1 MAILNLKPTHKPIKL
16 YYQNL
21 KKFQQ
26 LNAVNEG
33 AVKVAFADLL
43 TACCQQFN
51 WMLVQEKSIQLT
63 KKKLIRVDGLLVRDD
78 TLKHGIWEAKD
89 SEDDLAKEVQKKFKQ
104 GYPKDNII
112 FQSPERV
119 IIWQGGKQV
128 YDGEITK
135 PEALVE
141 SLKLFFEYRPPQ
153 IENWE
158 KAATE
163 FGERVH
169 NLGEK
174 LVELIQSQ
182 RKTNKKFIA
191 AFDGFSNICRLSINP
206 NISDAAVEEMLI
218 QHLLTERI
226 FRQIFDNPDFSRRNI
241 IAVEIEKVINALT
254 SKSFSRNHFLE
265 EVDYFYLALEEAAKT
280 IKEYS
285 EKQHFLNT
293 VYEKFFQG
301 FAVKVA
307 DTHGIVYTPQ
317 SIVDFMV
324 KSVDEILR
332 KEFKK
337 SLSHKGVHILDPFVG
352 TGNFLMRIMRE
363 IKKTSLPDKYKNELH
378 CNEVMLL
385 PYYIASMNIE
395 HEYLEATK
403 KYESFEGICLVDT
416 FSVQEALQ
424 LDLFTPENT
433 QRVQRQ
439 QDSNIFVVI
448 GNPPYNAWQQ
458 NENDNNKNR
467 KYGEVNRRVAQ
478 TYSKDSKA
486 TNKISLLDPYVK
498 AFRWAAD
505 RIKDEG
511 IVAFVTNSSFIDA
524 IAFDGMRQHLAKDFD
539 VIYVLDLKGNV
550 RKDSMRE
557 GIPIGEKHT
566 VFGLAAMVGIAVTFL
581 IKRKDKGI
589 KKHQIFYSEV
599 DWKATRQE
607 KFAFLEKAKT
617 FAGIDWQEIKPDK
630 KNTWLT
636 AGLQADFETFIPM
649 GTKETKAAKG
659 KVTDTIFKL
668 FSNGVKTNRDV
679 WAYNFNPDKL
689 AENVQ
694 QTTATYNEQVR
705 KWQDRQDRSVK
716 VDDFVTY
723 DDTKISWSSTLKNH
737 LKRGIIVEYD
747 QNHIRQSLYRPFTKS
762 CLYFDAHLNE
772 ARYKFPY
779 IFPTPET
786 EKENRAIAVAGIG
799 DRKGFG
805 CMVSQYVLGL
815 DFAFEKTQC
824 FPFYTYDEDGSN
836 RQENITDWSLDTF
849 RQKYQDEAIAKWDIF
864 YYIYALLHHP
874 TYREKYADNLKRE
887 LPRIP
892 YAPDFH
898 GFAKAGKRLAEIHI
912 NYEQQEEYSLTFIE
926 NEEVPLNWRVEK
938 MKLSKD
944 KTQLI
949 YNEFLT
955 LADIPPKVFEYRL
968 GNRSALDWISDRYQ
982 VKIDKR
988 SQIEN
993 DPNRLDDEQYIV
1005 RLIGQVIT
1013 VSLETVDIVN
1023 GLPSLD

>member
-1 MAILNLKPTHKPIKL
+1 MAILNLKTTHKPIKL
-16 YYQNL
+16 YYQSL

-51 WMLVQEKSIQLT
+51 WMLVQEKSIPLT
-63 KKKLIRVDGLLVRDD
+63 KKKLIRVDGLLVRND

-89 SEDDLAKEVQKKFKQ
+89 TEDDLAKEVQKKFKQ

-135 PEALVE
+135 PEVLVE
-141 SLKLFFEYRPPQ
+141 SLKLFFEDRPPQ

-163 FGERVH
+163 FGERVN

-174 LVELIQSQ
+174 LVDLIHSQ

-226 FRQIFDNPDFSRRNI
+226 FRQIFDNPDFTRRNI

-324 KSVDEILR
+324 KSVDEILK

-363 IKKTSLPDKYKNELH
+363 IKKTSLPNKYKDELH

-395 HEYLEATK
+395 HEYLEATG
-403 KYESFEGICLVDT
+403 KYEPFAGICLVDT

-439 QDSNIFVVI
+439 QNSDIFVVI
-448 GNPPYNAWQQ
+448 GNPPYNMGQV

-467 KYGEVNRRVAQ
+467 KYEEVDRRVAQ
-478 TYSKDSKA
+478 TYSKGSKA
-486 TNKISLLDPYVK
+486 TNKNKLSDPYVK

-511 IVAFVTNSSFIDA
+511 IVAFVTNSSFIDN
-524 IAFDGMRQHLAKDFD
+524 IAFDGMRQYLAQDFD
-539 VIYVLDLKGNV
+539 AIYVLDLGGNV
-550 RKDSMRE
+550 RTNPKLS
-557 GIPIGEKHT
+557 GTTHN
-566 VFGLAAMVGIAVTFL
+566 VFGIQVGVSINLL
-581 IKRKDKGI
+581 IKKKEGKKSQCQIYYGNVDEFWRK
-589 KKHQIFYSEV
+589 E
-599 DWKATRQE
+599 E
-607 KFAFLEKAKT
+607 KYAYLEKCQHL
-617 FAGIDWQEIKPDK
+617 GGVDWQEIKPDK

-668 FSNGVKTNRDV
+668 FSNGVNTSRDV
-679 WAYNFNPDKL
+679 WAYNFNPDEL
-689 AENVQ
+689 AANIQE
-694 QTTATYNEQVR
+694 TIATYNEQVR
-705 KWQDRQDRSVK
+705 KWQHRQDKSVK

-723 DDTKISWSSTLKNH
+723 DDTKISWSESLKKY
-737 LKRGIIVEYD
+737 LKQGIIVEYD

-762 CLYFDAHLNE
+762 RLYFDIYLNE
-772 ARYKFPY
+772 RCYQFPY
-779 IFPTPET
+779 IFPTSET
-786 EKENRAIAVAGIG
+786 EKENRVICVTNHTQIPFLVQIT
-799 DRKGFG
+799 DLIP
-805 CMVSQYVLGL
+805 SL
-815 DFAFEKTQC
+815 DVGGRQTQC
-824 FPFYTYDEDGSN
+824 FPFYTYDEDGNN

-849 RQKYQDEAIAKWDIF
+849 RQEYQDSTIAKWDIF

-898 GFAKAGKRLAEIHI
+898 GFANAGKRLAEIHI
-912 NYEQQEEYSLTFIE
+912 NYEQQPEYPLTFIE

-944 KTQLI
+944 KTQLV

-988 SQIEN
+988 SDIEN

-1023 GLPSLD
+1023 GLPPLD

>member
-1 MAILNLKPTHKPIKL
+1 MAILNLKPTHKPVKL
-16 YYQNL
+16 YYQTL
-21 KKFQQ
+21 KKFIQ
-26 LNAVNEG
+26 LGAVNEG

-43 TACCQQFN
+43 TTCCQQFN
-51 WMLVQEKSIQLT
+51 WALLQENSITST

-89 SEDDLAKEVQKKFKQ
+89 TEDDLAKEVKKKFAK

-163 FGERVH
+163 FGERVD
-169 NLGEK
+169 NLGKK

-191 AFDGFSNICRLSINP
+191 AFDGFSNICRQSINP

-226 FRQIFDNPDFSRRNI
+226 FRQIFDNPDFTRRNI

-265 EVDYFYLALEEAAKT
+265 EVDYFYRALEEAAQT
-280 IKEYS
+280 INNYS

-324 KSVDEILR
+324 RSVDEILK

-337 SLSHKGVHILDPFVG
+337 SLSDKEVHILDPFVG
-352 TGNFLMRIMRE
+352 TGNFLMRVMRE
-363 IKKTSLPDKYKNELH
+363 IRKTALPDKYKDELH

-395 HEYLEATK
+395 HEYLEATG
-403 KYESFEGICLVDT
+403 KYQPFEGICLVDT

-424 LDLFTPENT
+424 LDFFTPENT

-439 QDSNIFVVI
+439 QDSKIFVVI

-467 KYGEVNRRVAQ
+467 KYEEVDRRVAQ

-486 TNKISLLDPYVK
+486 TLKNSLSDPYVK

-511 IVAFVTNSSFIDA
+511 IVALVTNNSFIDN
-524 IAFDGMRQHLAKDFD
+524 IAFDGMRKHLAQDFSQ
-539 VIYVLDLKGNV
+539 IYVLDLGGNI
-550 RKDSMRE
+550 RKNNSNKA
-557 GIPIGEKHT
+557 IYN
-566 VFGLAAMVGIAVTFL
+566 VFDIKVGVSINLL
-581 IKRKDKGI
+581 IKKKEGKKSQCQIYYATVGEFWRK
-589 KKHQIFYSEV
+589 E
-599 DWKATRQE
+599 E
-607 KFAFLEKAKT
+607 KYAYLEKCQHLG
-617 FAGIDWQEIKPDK
+617 GIDWQEIKPDK

-679 WAYNFNPDKL
+679 WAYNFNPDEL
-689 AENVQ
+689 AENIQ
-694 QTTATYNEQVR
+694 RAIATYNEQVR
-705 KWQDRQDRSVK
+705 KWQDRQDKSVK

-723 DDTKISWSSTLKNH
+723 DDTQISWSGDLKDH

-747 QNHIRQSLYRPFTKS
+747 KNHIRQSLYRPFTKS
-762 CLYFDAHLNE
+762 CLYFDARLNNR
-772 ARYKFPY
+772 RYQFPY

-786 EKENRAIAVAGIG
+786 EKENRVICVVNEAQIP
-799 DRKGFG
+799 FS
-805 CMVSQYVLGL
+805 SQITNYIPCLHYGGRQ
-815 DFAFEKTQC
+815 TQC
-824 FPFYTYDEDGSN
+824 FPFYTYDEDGTN

-849 RQKYQDEAIAKWDIF
+849 RQKYQNPTINKWDIF

-892 YAPDFH
+892 YTSDFH
-898 GFAKAGKRLAEIHI
+898 RFAKAGKRLAEIHI
-912 NYEQQEEYSLTFIE
+912 NYEQQPEYPLTFIE

-944 KTQLI
+944 KTQLT

-955 LADIPPKVFEYRL
+955 LANIPPKVFEYRL
-968 GNRSALDWISDRYQ
+968 GNRSALDWIIDRYQ
-982 VKIDKR
+982 VKVDKR
-988 SQIEN
+988 SDIEN

-1023 GLPSLD
+1023 NLPSLKE

>member
-1 MAILNLKPTHKPIKL
+1 MAILNLKPTHKPIKS
-16 YYQNL
+16 YYQSL

-33 AVKVAFADLL
+33 NVKVAFADLL

-51 WMLVQEKSIQLT
+51 WILIQEKSIQLT
-63 KKKLIRVDGLLVRDD
+63 KKKRIQVDGLLVRDD

-89 SEDDLAKEVQKKFKQ
+89 SEDDLAKEVKNKFAK

-163 FGERVH
+163 FGERVN

-174 LVELIQSQ
+174 LVDLIQSQ

-226 FRQIFDNPDFSRRNI
+226 FRQIFDNPDFTRRNI

-301 FAVKVA
+301 FAVKIA

-363 IKKTSLPDKYKNELH
+363 IRKTALPDKYKNELH

-395 HEYLEATK
+395 HEYLEATG
-403 KYESFEGICLVDT
+403 KYEPFEGICLVDT

-439 QDSNIFVVI
+439 QNSDIFVVI

-467 KYGEVNRRVAQ
+467 KYEEVDRRVAK

-486 TNKISLLDPYVK
+486 TNKNSLSDPYVK

-511 IVAFVTNSSFIDA
+511 IVAFVTNSSFIDN
-524 IAFDGMRQHLAKDFD
+524 IAFDGMRQHLAQDFD
-539 VIYVLDLKGNV
+539 AIYVLDLGGNV
-550 RKDSMRE
+550 RSNPKLS
-557 GIPIGEKHT
+557 GTTHN
-566 VFGLAAMVGIAVTFL
+566 VFGIQVGVSINLL
-581 IKRKDKGI
+581 IKKKEGKKSQCQIYYGNVDEFWRK
-589 KKHQIFYSEV
+589 E
-599 DWKATRQE
+599 E
-607 KFAFLEKAKT
+607 KYAYLEKCQHL
-617 FAGIDWQEIKPDK
+617 GGVDWQEITPDK

-649 GTKETKAAKG
+649 GSKETKAAKG
-659 KVTDTIFKL
+659 EVTNTIFKL

-679 WAYNFNPDKL
+679 WAYNFNADEL
-689 AENVQ
+689 AENIQ
-694 QTTATYNEQVR
+694 QAIATYNEQVR
-705 KWQDRQDRSVK
+705 KWQDRQDKSVK

-723 DDTKISWSSTLKNH
+723 DDTKISWSSTLKKY
-737 LKRGIIVEYD
+737 LKQGIIVEYD
-747 QNHIRQSLYRPFTKS
+747 QNYIRQSLYRPFSKS
-762 CLYFDAHLNE
+762 FLYFDANLND
-772 ARYKFPY
+772 RRGQFPY
-779 IFPTPET
+779 IFPTPDTET
-786 EKENRAIAVAGIG
+786 ENRVICVTNHTQIPFSVQIT
-799 DRKGFG
+799 DIIP
-805 CMVSQYVLGL
+805 SL
-815 DFAFEKTQC
+815 DVGGRPGQC
-824 FPFYTYDEDGSN
+824 FPFYTYDEDGNN

-874 TYREKYADNLKRE
+874 TYQEKYADNLKRE

-898 GFAKAGKRLAEIHI
+898 RFANAGKRLAEIHI

-926 NEEVPLNWRVEK
+926 NNEVPLDWRVEK

-949 YNEFLT
+949 YNEFLI

-988 SQIEN
+988 SDIEN
-993 DPNRLDDEQYIV
+993 DPNRLDDERYII

-1023 GLPSLD
+1023 NLPSLD

>member
-1 MAILNLKPTHKPIKL
+1 MAILNLKPTHKPIKS
-16 YYQNL
+16 YYQSL

-33 AVKVAFADLL
+33 NVKVAFADLL

-51 WMLVQEKSIQLT
+51 WILIQEKSIQLT
-63 KKKLIRVDGLLVRDD
+63 KKKRIQVDGLLVRDD

-89 SEDDLAKEVQKKFKQ
+89 SEDDLAKEVKNKFAK

-163 FGERVH
+163 FGERVN

-174 LVELIQSQ
+174 LVDLIQSQ

-226 FRQIFDNPDFSRRNI
+226 FRQIFDNPDFTRRNI

-301 FAVKVA
+301 FAVKIA

-363 IKKTSLPDKYKNELH
+363 IRKTALPDKYKDELH

-395 HEYLEATK
+395 HEYLEATG
-403 KYESFEGICLVDT
+403 KYEPFEGICLVDT

-439 QDSNIFVVI
+439 QNSQIFVVI

-467 KYGEVNRRVAQ
+467 KYEEVDRRVAK
-478 TYSKDSKA
+478 TYSKDSKE
-486 TNKISLLDPYVK
+486 TNKNSLSDPYVK

-511 IVAFVTNSSFIDA
+511 VVALVTNNSFING

-539 VIYVLDLKGNV
+539 AIYVLDLGGNV
-550 RKDSMRE
+550 RTNPKLS
-557 GIPIGEKHT
+557 GTTHN
-566 VFGLAAMVGIAVTFL
+566 VFGIQVGVSINL
-581 IKRKDKGI
+581 SI
-589 KKHQIFYSEV
+589 KKKEGKKSQCQIYHANVGEFWRKE
-599 DWKATRQE
+599 E
-607 KFAFLEKAKT
+607 KYNYLKECQHL
-617 FAGIDWQEIKPDK
+617 GGVDWQEIKPDK

-636 AGLQADFETFIPM
+636 EGLQAEFETFILM
-649 GTKETKAAKG
+649 GSKETKAAKG
-659 KVTDTIFKL
+659 EATDTIFKVY
-668 FSNGVKTNRDV
+668 SRGAETARDV
-679 WAYNFNPDKL
+679 WAYNFNPDEL
-689 AENVQ
+689 AENIQ
-694 QTTATYNEQVR
+694 RAIATYNEQVR
-705 KWQDRQDRSVK
+705 KWQDRQDKSVK

-723 DDTKISWSSTLKNH
+723 DDTKIKWSSRLKECLKANLTAQFTLEKVR
-737 LKRGIIVEYD
+737 K
-747 QNHIRQSLYRPFTKS
+747 SLYRPFCS
-762 CLYFDAHLNE
+762 QFLYFDEILTH
-772 ARYKFPY
+772 RRGQFPY
-779 IFPTPET
+779 IFPTPDT
-786 EKENRAIAVAGIG
+786 EKENRVICLTGIG
-799 DRKGFG
+799 DNKPFYSL
-805 CMVSQYVLGL
+805 MVAVIADVQFTGNG
-815 DFAFEKTQC
+815 QC
-824 FPFYTYDEDGSN
+824 FPFYTYDEDGNN
-836 RQENITDWSLDTF
+836 RQENITDWSLDAF
-849 RQKYQDEAIAKWDIF
+849 RQKYQDQAIAKWDIF
-864 YYIYALLHHP
+864 YYIYAVLHHP

-898 GFAKAGKRLAEIHI
+898 RFAKAGKRLAEIHI
-912 NYEQQEEYSLTFIE
+912 NYEQQPEYPLTFIE
-926 NEEVPLNWRVEK
+926 NDEVPLNWRVEK

-949 YNEFLT
+949 YNQFLT

-982 VKIDKR
+982 VKVDKR
-988 SQIEN
+988 SDIEN

-1005 RLIGQVIT
+1005 RLIGQIIT

-1023 GLPSLD
+1023 NLPSLD

>member
-1 MAILNLKPTHKPIKL
+1 MATLNLKPTHKPVKL
-16 YYQNL
+16 YYQTLQNFAKL
-21 KKFQQ
+21 G
-26 LNAVNEG
+26 AANEG

-51 WMLVQEKSIQLT
+51 WTLVQENSIAST
-63 KKKLIRVDGLLVRDD
+63 KKKRIQVDGLLVRDD

-89 SEDDLAKEVQKKFKQ
+89 TEDDLPKEVQKKFAK

-163 FGERVH
+163 FGERVD
-169 NLGEK
+169 NLGKK

-191 AFDGFSNICRLSINP
+191 AFDGFSGICRQSINP

-226 FRQIFDNPDFSRRNI
+226 FRQIFDNPDFTRRNI

-265 EVDYFYLALEEAAKT
+265 EVDYFYRALEEAAKT
-280 IKEYS
+280 INNYS

-301 FAVKVA
+301 FAIKVA

-324 KSVDEILR
+324 KSVDEILQ
-332 KEFKK
+332 KEFNK
-337 SLSHKGVHILDPFVG
+337 SLSDQGVHILDPFVG

-363 IKKTSLPDKYKNELH
+363 IRKTVLPYKYEHELH

-395 HEYLEATK
+395 HEYLEATG
-403 KYESFEGICLVDT
+403 KYEPFEGICLVDT
-416 FSVQEALQ
+416 FSDQEFLQ

-433 QRVQRQ
+433 ERVKRQ
-439 QDSNIFVVI
+439 QSSSIFVVI
-448 GNPPYNAWQQ
+448 GNPPYNTAQV

-467 KYGEVNRRVAQ
+467 KYEEVDRRVAE
-478 TYSKDSKA
+478 TYSKASKA
-486 TNKISLLDPYVK
+486 TLKNKLSDPYVK

-511 IVAFVTNSSFIDA
+511 IVALVTNKSFIDN
-524 IAFDGMRQHLAKDFD
+524 IAFDGMRQHLAQDFD
-539 VIYVLDLKGNV
+539 AIYVLDLGGNV
-550 RKDSMRE
+550 RTNPKLS
-557 GIPIGEKHT
+557 GTTHN
-566 VFGLAAMVGIAVTFL
+566 VFGIQVGVSINLL
-581 IKRKDKGI
+581 IKKKESKKSTCQIYHATVGEFWRK
-589 KKHQIFYSEV
+589 E
-599 DWKATRQE
+599 E
-607 KFAFLEKAKT
+607 KYAYLEKSQHL
-617 FAGIDWQEIKPDK
+617 GQIDWQKIKPDK

-636 AGLQADFETFIPM
+636 EGLQAEFETFIPM

-659 KVTDTIFKL
+659 EATDTIFKL

-679 WAYNFNPDKL
+679 WAYNFNTDEL
-689 AENVQ
+689 AENIQ
-694 QTTATYNEQVR
+694 QTIATYNEQVR
-705 KWQDRQDRSVK
+705 KWQDRQDKSVK

-723 DDTKISWSSTLKNH
+723 DDTKISWSSTLKNYF
-737 LKRGIIVEYD
+737 KRGGKLEE
-747 QNHIRQSLYRPFTKS
+747 NPKAIRISLYRPFTKS
-762 CLYFDAHLNE
+762 FLYFDDYIND
-772 ARYKFPY
+772 RRGQFPY
-779 IFPTPET
+779 IFPTPDT
-786 EKENRAIAVAGIG
+786 EKENRAICVTNHTQIPFLVQIT
-799 DRKGFG
+799 D
-805 CMVSQYVLGL
+805 VIPSL
-815 DFAFEKTQC
+815 DVGGRPGQC
-824 FPFYTYDEDGSN
+824 FPFYTYDEDGTN
-836 RQENITDWSLDTF
+836 RQENITDWTLDTF
-849 RQKYQDEAIAKWDIF
+849 RQEYQNQTIAKWDIF

-887 LPRIP
+887 IPRIP
-892 YAPDFH
+892 YAPDFQ
-898 GFAKAGKRLAEIHI
+898 GFANAGKRLAEIHI
-912 NYEQQEEYSLTFIE
+912 NYEQQPEYPLKFIE
-926 NEEVPLNWRVEK
+926 NNEVPLNWRVEK

-968 GNRSALDWISDRYQ
+968 GNRSALDWIIDRYQ
-982 VKIDKR
+982 VKVDKR
-988 SQIEN
+988 SSIEN

-1013 VSLETVDIVN
+1013 VSLETVDIIN
-1023 GLPSLD
+1023 NLPLLD

>member
-1 MAILNLKPTHKPIKL
+1 MATLNLKPTHKPVKL
-16 YYQNL
+16 YYQTLN
-21 KKFQQ
+21 KFIQ
-26 LNAVNEG
+26 LGAVNEG

-51 WMLVQEKSIQLT
+51 WTLVQENSIPLT

-89 SEDDLAKEVQKKFKQ
+89 TEDDLAKEVQNKFKQ

-169 NLGEK
+169 NLGGK

-226 FRQIFDNPDFSRRNI
+226 FRQIFDNPDFTRRNI

-254 SKSFSRNHFLE
+254 SKYFSRNHFLE

-280 IKEYS
+280 IKDYS

-324 KSVDEILR
+324 KSVDEILK

-352 TGNFLMRIMRE
+352 TGNFLMRVMRE
-363 IKKTSLPDKYKNELH
+363 IRKTVLPDKYKDELH

-395 HEYLEATK
+395 HQYLEATG
-403 KYESFEGICLVDT
+403 KYEPFEGICLVDT

-424 LDLFTPENT
+424 LDFFTPENT

-439 QDSNIFVVI
+439 QDSKIFVVI

-467 KYGEVNRRVAQ
+467 KYEEVDRRVAQ

-486 TNKISLLDPYVK
+486 TLKNSLSDPYVK

-511 IVAFVTNSSFIDA
+511 IVALVTNNSFIDN

-539 VIYVLDLKGNV
+539 AIYVLDLGGNV
-550 RKDSMRE
+550 RINPKLS
-557 GIPIGEKHT
+557 GTTHN
-566 VFGLAAMVGIAVTFL
+566 VFGIQVGVSINLL
-581 IKRKDKGI
+581 IKKKEGKKSQCQIYYANVDEFWRK
-589 KKHQIFYSEV
+589 E
-599 DWKATRQE
+599 E
-607 KFAFLEKAKT
+607 KYVYLEKCQHL
-617 FAGIDWQEIKPDK
+617 GGVDWQEIEPDK

-636 AGLQADFETFIPM
+636 EGLQADFETFIPM

-679 WAYNFNPDKL
+679 WAYNFNPDEL
-689 AENVQ
+689 AENIQ
-694 QTTATYNEQVR
+694 QAIATYNEQVR
-705 KWQDRQDRSVK
+705 KWQDRQNKSFK
-716 VDDFVTY
+716 VDDFVTD

-737 LKRGIIVEYD
+737 LKRGIILEYD
-747 QNHIRQSLYRPFTKS
+747 KNHVRQSLYRPFTKS
-762 CLYFDAHLNE
+762 YLYFDAHLNE

-779 IFPTPET
+779 IFPTPDT
-786 EKENRAIAVAGIG
+786 EKENLIISLTGIG
-799 DRKGFG
+799 SEKPFMVIVNNIICDLHLNGAG
-805 CMVSQYVLGL
+805 CS
-815 DFAFEKTQC
+815 TQC
-824 FPFYTYDEDGSN
+824 FPFYTYDEDGNN
-836 RQENITDWSLDTF
+836 RKENITDWSLDTF
-849 RQKYQDEAIAKWDIF
+849 RQKYQDSAIAKWDIF

-887 LPRIP
+887 LPRIS

-898 GFAKAGKRLAEIHI
+898 RFANAGKRLAEIHI
-912 NYEQQEEYSLTFIE
+912 NYEQQPEYPLTFIE
-926 NEEVPLNWRVEK
+926 NDEVPF
-938 MKLSKD
+938 
-944 KTQLI
+944 
-949 YNEFLT
+949 Y
-955 LADIPPKVFEYRL
+955 
-968 GNRSALDWISDRYQ
+968 
-982 VKIDKR
+982 
-988 SQIEN
+988 
-993 DPNRLDDEQYIV
+993 
-1005 RLIGQVIT
+1005 
-1013 VSLETVDIVN
+1013 
-1023 GLPSLD
+1023 

>member
-1 MAILNLKPTHKPIKL
+1 MAILNLKPTHKPVKL
-16 YYQNL
+16 YYQSLN
-21 KKFQQ
+21 KFIQ
-26 LNAVNEG
+26 LGAVNEG

-51 WMLVQEKSIQLT
+51 WTLLQENSIPLT

-89 SEDDLAKEVQKKFKQ
+89 TEDDLAKEVKKKFAK

-163 FGERVH
+163 FGERVD

-191 AFDGFSNICRLSINP
+191 AFDGFSNICRQSINP

-226 FRQIFDNPDFSRRNI
+226 FRQIFDNPDFTRRNI

-265 EVDYFYLALEEAAKT
+265 EVDYFYRALEEAAQT
-280 IKEYS
+280 INDYS

-324 KSVDEILR
+324 KSVDEILK

-337 SLSHKGVHILDPFVG
+337 SLSDKGVHILDPFVG

-363 IKKTSLPDKYKNELH
+363 IRKTVLPYKYENELH

-395 HEYLEATK
+395 HEYLEATG
-403 KYESFEGICLVDT
+403 KYQPFEGICLVDT

-424 LDLFTPENT
+424 LDFFTPENT

-439 QDSNIFVVI
+439 QDSKIFVVI

-467 KYGEVNRRVAQ
+467 KYEEVDRRVAQ

-486 TNKISLLDPYVK
+486 TNKVSLSDPYVK

-511 IVAFVTNSSFIDA
+511 IVALVTNSSFIDN

-539 VIYVLDLKGNV
+539 GIYVLDLGGNV
-550 RKDSMRE
+550 RTNPKLS
-557 GIPIGEKHT
+557 GTTHN
-566 VFGLAAMVGIAVTFL
+566 VFGIQVGVSINLL
-581 IKRKDKGI
+581 IKKKESKKSQCQIYYANVDEFWRK
-589 KKHQIFYSEV
+589 E
-599 DWKATRQE
+599 E
-607 KFAFLEKAKT
+607 KYAYLEKCQHL
-617 FAGIDWQEIKPDK
+617 GEIDWQEIKPDK

-668 FSNGVKTNRDV
+668 FSNGVGSNRDV
-679 WAYNFNPDKL
+679 WAYNFNADEL
-689 AENVQ
+689 AANIQ
-694 QTTATYNEQVR
+694 RTIATYNEQVR
-705 KWQDRQDRSVK
+705 KWLDRQDKSLK

-723 DDTKISWSSTLKNH
+723 DDTKISWSESLKKY
-737 LKRGIIVEYD
+737 LTRGIIIEYD
-747 QNHIRQSLYRPFTKS
+747 QNHIRQSLYRPFTS
-762 CLYFDAHLNE
+762 SFLYFDAYLNE
-772 ARYKFPY
+772 RCYQFPY
-779 IFPTPET
+779 IFPTSET
-786 EKENRAIAVAGIG
+786 EKENKVICVTGLGSEKSFTVMI
-799 DRKGFG
+799 
-805 CMVSQYVLGL
+805 SNVLADKNMLSPGTGG
-815 DFAFEKTQC
+815 ARC
-824 FPFYTYDEDGSN
+824 FPFYTYDEDGTN

-849 RQKYQDEAIAKWDIF
+849 RQKYQNPTINKWDIF

-892 YAPDFH
+892 YTSDFH
-898 GFAKAGKRLAEIHI
+898 RFAKAGKRLAEIHI
-912 NYEQQEEYSLTFIE
+912 NYEQQPEYPLTFIE

-944 KTQLI
+944 KTQLT

-955 LADIPPKVFEYRL
+955 LANIPPKVFEYRL
-968 GNRSALDWISDRYQ
+968 GNRSALDWIIDRYQ
-982 VKIDKR
+982 IKVDKR
-988 SQIEN
+988 SDIEN

-1023 GLPSLD
+1023 NLPSLKE

>member
-1 MAILNLKPTHKPIKL
+1 MATLNLKPTHKPVKL
-16 YYQNL
+16 YYETLQ
-21 KKFQQ
+21 KFAK
-26 LNAVNEG
+26 LGAANEG

-51 WMLVQEKSIQLT
+51 WTLVQESSLKLTEKKRIQ
-63 KKKLIRVDGLLVRDD
+63 VDGLLVRQD
-78 TLKHGIWEAKD
+78 TLKHGVWEAKD
-89 SEDDLAKEVQKKFKQ
+89 TEDDLAKEVQKKFAK

-119 IIWQGGKQV
+119 IIWQGGQQV
-128 YDGEITK
+128 YDGDITK
-135 PEALVE
+135 PEILVE

-158 KAATE
+158 KAAAE
-163 FGERVH
+163 FGDRVH
-169 NLGEK
+169 SLGEK
-174 LVELIQSQ
+174 LVELIEGQ
-182 RKTNKKFIA
+182 RKTNKKFID
-191 AFDGFSNICRLSINP
+191 AFDGFSNLCRQSINP
-206 NISDAAVEEMLI
+206 DISDAAVEEMLI

-226 FRQIFDNPDFSRRNI
+226 FRQIFNNPDFTNRNI

-254 SKSFSRNHFLE
+254 SKSFSRAHFLA
-265 EVDYFYLALEEAAKT
+265 EVDYFYRALEEAAAT
-280 IKEYS
+280 INDYS

-317 SIVDFMV
+317 PIVDFMV
-324 KSVDEILR
+324 KSVDEILQ
-332 KEFKK
+332 KEFNK
-337 SLSHKGVHILDPFVG
+337 SLSDKGVHILDPFVG
-352 TGNFLMRIMRE
+352 TGNFLMRVMRE
-363 IKKTSLPDKYKNELH
+363 IKKTALPYKYKHELH

-395 HEYLEATK
+395 HEYLTATGQ
-403 KYESFEGICLVDT
+403 YQPFEGICLVDT
-416 FSVQEALQ
+416 FSDQESLQ

-433 QRVQRQ
+433 QRVKRQ
-439 QDSNIFVVI
+439 QNSPIFVVI
-448 GNPPYNAWQQ
+448 GNPPYNAWQE

-467 KYGEVNRRVAQ
+467 KYAQKGGVDRRVAE
-478 TYSKDSKA
+478 TYAKDSKA
-486 TNKISLLDPYVK
+486 TLKNSLYDPYVK

-511 IVAFVTNSSFIDA
+511 IVAFVSNNSFIDN
-524 IAFDGMRQHLAKDFD
+524 IAFDGMRQHLAQDFD
-539 VIYVLDLKGNV
+539 AIYVLDLKGNV

-581 IKRKDKGI
+581 VKRKDI
-589 KKHQIFYSEV
+589 DKHQIFYSEV
-599 DWKATRQE
+599 DWKATRLE
-607 KFAFLEKAKT
+607 KFAFLEKVKT
-617 FAGIDWQEIKPDK
+617 FAGVDWQEIKPDK

-659 KVTDTIFKL
+659 DATGAIFKIY
-668 FSNGVKTNRDV
+668 SRGAETARDD
-679 WAYNFNPDKL
+679 WAYNFNADDL
-689 AENVQ
+689 AANIQ
-694 QTTATYNEQVR
+694 RTIATYNEQVIR
-705 KWQDRQDRSVK
+705 WHQHRDKSVNL
-716 VDDFVTY
+716 DYFVT
-723 DDTKISWSSTLKNH
+723 DDNTKIKWSSRLKEC
-737 LKRGIIVEYD
+737 LKANVTTQFTPEK
-747 QNHIRQSLYRPFTKS
+747 IRYSLYRPF
-762 CLYFDAHLNE
+762 CGQFLYFDEVLTH
-772 ARYKFPY
+772 RRGQFPY
-779 IFPTPET
+779 IFPTSDT
-786 EKENRAIAVAGIG
+786 EKENRVICVTNHTQIPFLVQITDLIPEVAFSWRTG
-799 DRKGFG
+799 
-805 CMVSQYVLGL
+805 
-815 DFAFEKTQC
+815 QC
-824 FPFYTYDEDGSN
+824 FPFYTYDEDGTN
-836 RQENITDWSLDTF
+836 RQENITDWALDAF
-849 RQKYQDEAIAKWDIF
+849 RQEYQNPAISKWDIF

-892 YAPDFH
+892 YAPDFY
-898 GFAKAGKRLAEIHI
+898 GFANAGKRLAEIHL
-912 NYEQQEEYSLTFIE
+912 NYEQQPEYPLKFIE
-926 NEEVPLNWRVEK
+926 NDEVPLNWRVEK

-955 LADIPPKVFEYRL
+955 LAGIPPKAFEYRL
-968 GNRSALDWISDRYQ
+968 GNRSALDWVIDRYQ
-982 VKIDKR
+982 VTVDKR
-988 SQIEN
+988 SGIKN

-1023 GLPSLD
+1023 NLPLLE

>member
-1 MAILNLKPTHKPIKL
+1 MAILNLKPTHKPVKL
-16 YYQNL
+16 YYQSL
-21 KKFQQ
+21 KKFIQ
-26 LNAVNEG
+26 LGAVNEG

-51 WMLVQEKSIQLT
+51 WMLVQENSIQLT

-191 AFDGFSNICRLSINP
+191 AFDGFSNIFRQSINP

-226 FRQIFDNPDFSRRNI
+226 FRQIFDNPDFTRRNI

-280 IKEYS
+280 IKDYS

-301 FAVKVA
+301 FAVKIA

-324 KSVDEILR
+324 RSVDEILK

-337 SLSHKGVHILDPFVG
+337 SLSDKGVHILDPFVG
-352 TGNFLMRIMRE
+352 TGNFLMRVMRE
-363 IKKTSLPDKYKNELH
+363 IRKTALPDKYKDELH

-385 PYYIASMNIE
+385 PYYIAAMNIE

-403 KYESFEGICLVDT
+403 QYQPFEGICLVDT

-439 QDSNIFVVI
+439 QDSEIFVVI
-448 GNPPYNAWQQ
+448 GNPPYNMGQV

-467 KYGEVNRRVAQ
+467 KYEEVDRRVAQ
-478 TYSKDSKA
+478 TYSKDSNAALK
-486 TNKISLLDPYVK
+486 NKLSDPYVK

-511 IVAFVTNSSFIDA
+511 IVAFVTNNSFIDA
-524 IAFDGMRQHLAKDFD
+524 IAFDGMRKHLAQDFD
-539 VIYVLDLKGNV
+539 AIYVLDLGGNV
-550 RKDSMRE
+550 RTNPKLS
-557 GIPIGEKHT
+557 GTTHN
-566 VFGLAAMVGIAVTFL
+566 VFGIKVGVSINLL
-581 IKRKDKGI
+581 IKKKEGKKSQCQIYYGNVDEFWRK
-589 KKHQIFYSEV
+589 E
-599 DWKATRQE
+599 E
-607 KFAFLEKAKT
+607 KYAYLEKCQHL
-617 FAGIDWQEIKPDK
+617 GEVDWQEIKPDK

-649 GTKETKAAKG
+649 GSKETKAAKG
-659 KVTDTIFKL
+659 EATDTIFKIYGR
-668 FSNGVKTNRDV
+668 GVGTCRDV
-679 WAYNFNPDKL
+679 WAYNFNPDEL
-689 AENVQ
+689 AENIQ
-694 QTTATYNEQVR
+694 RTIATYNEQVR
-705 KWQDRQDRSVK
+705 KWLDRQDKSLK

-723 DDTKISWSSTLKNH
+723 DDTKISWSGDLKDH

-762 CLYFDAHLNE
+762 CLYFDARLNNR
-772 ARYKFPY
+772 RYQFPY

-786 EKENRAIAVAGIG
+786 EKENRVICVVNEAQIP
-799 DRKGFG
+799 FS
-805 CMVSQYVLGL
+805 SQITNYIPCLHYGGRQ
-815 DFAFEKTQC
+815 TQC

-849 RQKYQDEAIAKWDIF
+849 RQEYQDSAIAKWDIF
-864 YYIYALLHHP
+864 YYIYAVLHHP

-892 YAPDFH
+892 YASDFH
-898 GFAKAGKRLAEIHI
+898 GFANAGKRLVEIHI
-912 NYEQQEEYSLTFIE
+912 NYEQQPEYPLTFIE
-926 NEEVPLNWRVEK
+926 NDEVPLNWRVEK

-949 YNEFLT
+949 YNDFLT
-955 LADIPPKVFEYRL
+955 LANIPPKVFEYRL
-968 GNRSALDWISDRYQ
+968 GNRSALDWIIDRYQ
-982 VKIDKR
+982 VKVDKR
-988 SQIEN
+988 SDIEN

-1013 VSLETVDIVN
+1013 VSLETVDIVDN
-1023 GLPSLD
+1023 LPSLD